1 MARIVIRD
9 SLMRR
14 IALSFATLVVALMLL
29 APIAKAQN
37 DAQTAQALVG
47 RWEWQDTMNDATV
60 YHQLTLAGGG
70 NFTYTSAMQSYQ
82 VTSWGAWA
90 FQGGWLMFKTTG
102 SSSLDPAGR
111 PIGLGPIQII
121 EVGPDY
127 VRTPAGV
134 AHRTL

>member
-1 MARIVIRD
+1 MARIVI
-9 SLMRR
+9 SGVFMRR
-14 IALSFATLVVALMLL
+14 IAHFVVALAVAFVLI
-29 APIAKAQN
+29 APAARAQN

-47 RWEWQDTMNDATV
+47 RWEWQDTMNGAAV

-70 NFTYTSAMQSYQ
+70 NYTYTSAMQSYQ

-111 PIGLGPIQII
+111 PIGLGPIQIL

-127 VRTPAGV
+127 VRTPAGT